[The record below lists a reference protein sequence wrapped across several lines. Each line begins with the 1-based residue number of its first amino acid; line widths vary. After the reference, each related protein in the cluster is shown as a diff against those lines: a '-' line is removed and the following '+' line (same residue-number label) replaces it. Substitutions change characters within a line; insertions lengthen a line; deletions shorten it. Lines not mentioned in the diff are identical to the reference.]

1 MRVLLV
7 YGGTRIG
14 DTFHA
19 IPLLKELKGK
29 GIDCDWM
36 YGKYERE
43 VCILLK
49 KLGLVG
55 MLIPTSFIVG
65 KSETALVNPDMNSID
80 KFIKYVHEF
89 EEEVF
94 GFSGHNDLPIRLH
107 YKFSDYDAVI
117 TPEKIGKNFNG
128 LFTSTK
134 DIGIDFEKC
143 PWASG
148 SIPDVTIDGYE
159 RQGDYI
165 GCQPAS
171 VSDFKTYGELYHVDF
186 PGEVKSF
193 GFSNERPI
201 PDSFGVHGMSL
212 EEVYQELQT
221 CGMFVS
227 THSAIGLLAYYLG
240 IPLIFISFWKNLASL
255 AKRDNVIQ
263 LEVPRIADLNDA
275 VDTMHQKFVLHNR
288 EVVDAKR

>member
-19 IPLLKELKGK
+19 IPLLKELKDK
-29 GIDCDWM
+29 GIDCDWI

-55 MLIPTSFIVG
+55 MLIPTTFIVG
-65 KSETALVNPDMNSID
+65 EAGHALVNPDMGSID
-80 KFIKYVHEF
+80 KFITYVHEN
-89 EEEVF
+89 EEEVL
-94 GFSGHNDLPIRLH
+94 GGTELPIRLYH
-107 YKFSDYDAVI
+107 KFSDYDAVI
-117 TPEKIGKNFNG
+117 TPEKIGDSFNG
-128 LFTSTK
+128 LFTSTE

-143 PWASG
+143 PWASNN
-148 SIPDVTIDGYE
+148 IPDVIIDGYKGE
-159 RQGDYI
+159 GDYI

-171 VSDFKTYGELYHVDF
+171 VSDFKTYEELYHVDF

-193 GFSNERPI
+193 GFSGERPI
-201 PDSFGVHGMSL
+201 PNSFSIHGVSL

-240 IPLIFISFWKNLASL
+240 VPLIFISFWKNLANL

-263 LEVPRIADLNDA
+263 LEVPTVSELDEA
-275 VDTMHQKFVLHNR
+275 VDAMYSEHVLYKEEIMN
-288 EVVDAKR
+288 AKR

>member
-29 GIDCDWM
+29 GIDCDWI
-36 YGKYERE
+36 YGKYEKD
-43 VCILLK
+43 VCVLLK

-55 MLIPTSFIVG
+55 MLIPTKFIEG
-65 KSETALVNPDMNSID
+65 EAGHALVNPDMVSID
-80 KFIKYVHEF
+80 RFISYVHEH
-89 EEEVF
+89 EEEVL
-94 GFSGHNDLPIRLH
+94 GGTELPIRLYH
-107 YKFSDYDAVI
+107 KLSDYDAVI
-117 TPEKIGKNFNG
+117 TPEKVGKNYNG
-128 LFTSTK
+128 LFTSTE

-148 SIPDVTIDGYE
+148 SVPDVTITGYE
-159 RQGDYI
+159 RDGDYI

-193 GFSNERPI
+193 GFANENPI
-201 PDSFGVHGMSL
+201 PNSFAIHGLSL
-212 EEVYQELQT
+212 DEVYQEIQT

-240 IPLIFISFWKNLASL
+240 IPLIFISFWKNLANL
-255 AKRDNVIQ
+255 AKRDNVVQ
-263 LEVPRIADLNDA
+263 LEVPLIAELNEA
-275 VDTMHQKFVLHNR
+275 IKSMHEKFVLNK

>member
-14 DTFHA
+14 DAFHA
-19 IPLLKELKGK
+19 IPLLKELKDK

-49 KLGLVG
+49 RLGLVG
-55 MLIPTSFIVG
+55 MLVPTNFIVG
-65 KSETALVNPDMNSID
+65 EAGHALVNPDMNSID
-80 KFIKYVHEF
+80 KFINYVHEN
-89 EEEVF
+89 EKEVF
-94 GFSGHNDLPIRLH
+94 SFSGHHELPIRLYH
-107 YKFSDYDAVI
+107 KFSEYDAVI
-117 TPEKIGKNFNG
+117 TPEKIGKNYNG
-128 LFTSTK
+128 LFTSTE

-148 SIPDVTIDGYE
+148 NIPDVIVEGYK
-159 RQGDYI
+159 RRGDYI

-171 VSDFKTYGELYHVDF
+171 ISSFKTYGELYHVDF

-193 GFSNERPI
+193 GFTGEEPI
-201 PDSFGVHGMSL
+201 PNSFSVHGMHL
-212 EEVYQELQT
+212 EEVFHELQT
-221 CGMFVS
+221 CGMVVS

-240 IPLIFISFWKNLASL
+240 MPLIFISFWKNLANL
-255 AKRDNVIQ
+255 AKRDNVVQ
-263 LEVPRIADLNDA
+263 LEVPLIAELNDTVSA
-275 VDTMHQKFVLHNR
+275 MYEQFVLSK
-288 EVVDAKR
+288 EVVDVKK